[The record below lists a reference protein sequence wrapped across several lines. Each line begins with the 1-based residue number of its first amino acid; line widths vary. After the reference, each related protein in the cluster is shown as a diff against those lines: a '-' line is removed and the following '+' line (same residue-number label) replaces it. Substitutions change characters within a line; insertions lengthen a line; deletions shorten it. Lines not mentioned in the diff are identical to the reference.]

1 MTANTESIDIK
12 NQNYYFLNDMMNL
25 NDFDSS
31 LLKIDKKSYK
41 DIDIYYTGYI
51 TIKKIDEYESI
62 YSVKTLYL
70 IIHSAAGHFKEKNND
85 KYLILDSTDK
95 YEEVWSG
102 ITSEIKTVNV
112 GK

>member
-12 NQNYYFLNDMMNL
+12 NQTYYFFNDMMNL
-25 NDFDSS
+25 NVFDSS
-31 LLKIDKKSYK
+31 LLKIDKKSCK

-70 IIHSAAGHFKEKNND
+70 IIHSAAGHFKK
-85 KYLILDSTDK
+85 K
-95 YEEVWSG
+95 
-102 ITSEIKTVNV
+102 
-112 GK
+112 

>member
-1 MTANTESIDIK
+1 
-12 NQNYYFLNDMMNL
+12 MMNL

-70 IIHSAAGHFKEKNND
+70 IIHSVAGHFKEKNND

-102 ITSEIKTVNV
+102 ITSEIKTINV